1 MTNIPKKKPYTKK
14 KFLEQTELYMKGAA
28 GGFDKVEMQNKIV
41 EKGNILRRQGV
52 PRKEVIGIIK
62 STTLFTRVSIKL
74 FFFQLTSID
83 LIIFNT
89 SFSKRFLSR
98 L

>member
-1 MTNIPKKKPYTKK
+1 
-14 KFLEQTELYMKGAA
+14 MKGAA

-62 STTLFTRVSIKL
+62 KAKQNVETLFR
-74 FFFQLTSID
+74 
-83 LIIFNT
+83 NRA
-89 SFSKRFLSR
+89 KRDYSR
-98 L
+98 

>member
-1 MTNIPKKKPYTKK
+1 LTNIPKKKPYTKK

-28 GGFDKVEMQNKIV
+28 GGFDKVQMQNKII

-62 STTLFTRVSIKL
+62 KARQNVQTLLRNRAKRDYTR
-74 FFFQLTSID
+74 
-83 LIIFNT
+83 
-89 SFSKRFLSR
+89 
-98 L
+98 

>member
-28 GGFDKVEMQNKIV
+28 GGFDKVQMQNKIV

-52 PRKEVIGIIK
+52 PRKEVIEIIK
-62 STTLFTRVSIKL
+62 KARQNVQTLFR
-74 FFFQLTSID
+74 
-83 LIIFNT
+83 NRA
-89 SFSKRFLSR
+89 KRDYSR
-98 L
+98 